1 MSKKYFVQRFL
12 STLQLLKYQR
22 NITSKE
28 TLKLDNYKTTYNTK
42 SFKLEL
48 KVTKLTSVTS
58 IEKADKKY

>member
-28 TLKLDNYKTTYNTK
+28 TLK
-42 SFKLEL
+42 
-48 KVTKLTSVTS
+48 
-58 IEKADKKY
+58 IR